1 MTTSEGIPAV
11 MNVTP
16 TGGAGY
22 GNGMWGGDW
31 ASWIILFLIFGIF
44 GGAGFGGFGGFGGGF
59 GGGAYPTEAILQ
71 RQLDTQTIVSKLD
84 GITQGLCDGFYATA
98 NAINGLG
105 TTVMQGFHN
114 QTIATLQGQ
123 NAIQAQLAGCCCDV
137 QRAIDGVNYNM
148 ATQSCATNTSI
159 ANGVRD
165 IVDNANSNT
174 RAILDYLCNEKIQG
188 LRDENQNLKLA
199 ASQANQNALLRAT
212 IDAQTAEILRRTG
225 NECPQPAY
233 IVQPPQPVGFQL
245 NCAGQA
251 IPGNTGNC
259 GNSCGWNGYNG

>member
-1 MTTSEGIPAV
+1 MTSNEGIPAV

-16 TGGAGY
+16 TYGPAGGY
-22 GNGMWGGDW
+22 GNGGMWGGDW

-44 GGAGFGGFGGFGGGF
+44 GGAGFGGFGGGF
-59 GGGAYPTEAILQ
+59 GSGGAYPTEAILQ

-105 TTVMQGFHN
+105 MTVQNGFHA

-123 NAIQAQLAGCCCDV
+123 NALSTQLAGCCCET
-137 QRAIDGVNYNM
+137 QRAIDGVRYDM
-148 ATQSCATNTSI
+148 ATQFCATNTGI

-188 LRDENQNLKLA
+188 LRDENQTLKLA
-199 ASQANQNALLRAT
+199 ASQASQNALLRAT

-233 IVQPPQPVGFQL
+233 IVQPPQPVGFNL

-251 IPGNTGNC
+251 TFPNGNC
-259 GNSCGWNGYNG
+259 GCNNGCGWNG